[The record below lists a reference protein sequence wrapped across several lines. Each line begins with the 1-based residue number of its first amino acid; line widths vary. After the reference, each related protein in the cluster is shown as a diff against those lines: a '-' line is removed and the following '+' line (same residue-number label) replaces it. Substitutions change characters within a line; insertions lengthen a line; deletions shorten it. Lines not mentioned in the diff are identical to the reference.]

1 MRKQIIKFFSL
12 DYKVFIFGRLVSFT
26 RSANIIFPL
35 FLLSGFLTFSEN
47 TMAYS
52 LRLFAYCLLAFALF
66 FGFVYFRINPLKQ
79 ADYDYFDEVQRFMWD
94 FHHNK
99 NPKEPQKYN
108 SVWVALVNPLAIVL
122 FLLWYFFNN

>member
-1 MRKQIIKFFSL
+1 MRKQIIEFFAL
-12 DYKVFIFGRLVSFT
+12 DYKVFIFGRLVSWT

-35 FLLSGFLTFSEN
+35 MLLSGGLTIDEN
-47 TMAYS
+47 PLRFIAYG
-52 LRLFAYCLLAFALF
+52 LLVMALF
-66 FGFVYFRINPLKQ
+66 FGFIYFRIKPLQ
-79 ADYDYFDEVQRFMWD
+79 ESDYDYFDEVQRFMWD